1 MAGWA
6 FEVYALVGRAKG
18 MEVPAQP
25 SMSIVSAEHVG
36 TAIGPGRKLSTTA
49 VTGRNGI
56 LNRYFYFAMS
66 LLVAAIVVS
75 GFKRT
80 VNDNL
85 FHPAVPRPF
94 ILWIHGSAF
103 ATWVI
108 FFICQSTL
116 VRIHKVSWH
125 RFFGWFGA
133 GLATV
138 IVPLGVTTSIVMTR
152 FDKVQLHQTGIDAFL
167 SIPFYDMI
175 AFGVCIALAI
185 YWRKRPEL
193 HRRLVFIATCGL
205 LDAAFG
211 RFDYLFDH
219 NLFFPCLDLVILLG
233 VARDLLVDRRVHK
246 VYLYALPLLF
256 VGQSLSVYIWRHNPS
271 WWQGITHAILG

>member
-1 MAGWA
+1 MAIRTLALYPPWA
-6 FEVYALVGRAKG
+6 GQTEWKSRPKL
-18 MEVPAQP
+18 
-25 SMSIVSAEHVG
+25 SMSIVQAERVA
-36 TAIGPGRKLSTTA
+36 TAISPKKNTAA

-66 LLVAAIVVS
+66 LLVAAIVVA

-94 ILWIHGSAF
+94 ILWMHGAAF
-103 ATWVI
+103 AAWVS
-108 FFICQSTL
+108 FFICQSAL
-116 VRIHKVSWH
+116 VRIHKVRWH

-138 IVPLGVTTSIVMTR
+138 IVPLGITTSIVMTR
-152 FDKVQLHQTGIDAFL
+152 FDQVQLHQTGIDAFL

-175 AFGVCIALAI
+175 AFGVCIALAL
-185 YWRKRPEL
+185 YWRKRPEM
-193 HRRLVFIATCGL
+193 HRRLVFIATCSL

-211 RFDYLFDH
+211 RFDYLFNH

-246 VYLYALPLLF
+246 VYLYALPLLIA
-256 VGQSLSVYIWRHNPS
+256 GQSLAVYMWRHNPT

>member
-1 MAGWA
+1 MSTVNVERAG
-6 FEVYALVGRAKG
+6 
-18 MEVPAQP
+18 PA
-25 SMSIVSAEHVG
+25 ARGKTG
-36 TAIGPGRKLSTTA
+36 TIA

-56 LNRYFYFAMS
+56 LDRYFYFSMS
-66 LLVAAIVVS
+66 LLVAVIVVT
-75 GFKRT
+75 GFQRT

-94 ILWIHGSAF
+94 ILWIHGTAF

-125 RFFGWFGA
+125 RFLGWFGA

-138 IVPLGVTTSIVMTR
+138 MVVLGTTTAIVMAR
-152 FDKVQLHQTGIDAFL
+152 FDAVQLHQKGTDAFL

-175 AFGVCIALAI
+175 AFGVCIALAV

-193 HRRLVFIATCGL
+193 HRRLVFIATCAL
-205 LDAAFG
+205 LDAPFG

-219 NLFFPCLDLVILLG
+219 NLFYLCLDLVIVLG
-233 VARDLLVDRRVHK
+233 VARDLLVDGRVNK
-246 VYLYALPLLF
+246 VYRWALPLLI
-256 VGQSLSVYIWRHNPS
+256 VGQSLAVYMWRINPS

>member
-1 MAGWA
+1 MSTVNAERVGP
-6 FEVYALVGRAKG
+6 ALSPQK
-18 MEVPAQP
+18 
-25 SMSIVSAEHVG
+25 
-36 TAIGPGRKLSTTA
+36 KLSTTIL
-49 VTGRNGI
+49 TGRNGI
-56 LNRYFYFAMS
+56 LNRYFYFSMS
-66 LLVAAIVVS
+66 LLVAAIVVT

-85 FHPAVPRPF
+85 FHPAVARPF

-103 ATWVI
+103 AGWVI

-138 IVPLGVTTSIVMTR
+138 MVPLGIATAIIMAR
-152 FDKVQLHQTGIDAFL
+152 FDKLQLHQTDTDAFL

-175 AFGVCIALAI
+175 AFGVCIALAV
-185 YWRKRPEL
+185 YWRTKPEL
-193 HRRLVFIATCGL
+193 HRRLIFIATCSL
-205 LDAAFG
+205 MDAPFG

-219 NLFFPCLDLVILLG
+219 NLYFPCLDLLIVLG

-246 VYLYALPLLF
+246 VYLYALPLLI
-256 VGQSLSVYIWRHNPS
+256 VGQSLAVYMFRHNPS